1 MIYYLLFLPSP
12 KPPLFL
18 ELPPNN
24 PPLFVELVDFLEVPP
39 NNPLL
44 FVELV
49 ELLELVPNI
58 LLDFLLVTLPPTE
71 LFLVVPPNMLL
82 FLPTLDPP
90 KEVLFFKPPKTPPDF
105 DELFILLKILARVL
119 VAVGRLLV
127 IPLNRLVEINDFF
140 PVEDVADV
148 LGRETATLGLGNTFF
163 PEDDVPDASFEG
175 EQAAATAN
183 KPANATNFLLPE
195 TGFTSFPPSELFPEL
210 DEVGLSLCL
219 LDFTTFS

>member
-39 NNPLL
+39 NSPLL

-127 IPLNRLVEINDFF
+127 IPLKRLVEINDFF
-140 PVEDVADV
+140 PVEDVV
-148 LGRETATLGLGNTFF
+148 EELGRETASLGFGNTLF
-163 PEDDVPDASFEG
+163 PIDVAPELLFDADL
-175 EQAAATAN
+175 AAATA
-183 KPANATNFLLPE
+183 KTPANAPNLFEIEVEPD
-195 TGFTSFPPSELFPEL
+195 SFVEVDDFSSPS
-210 DEVGLSLCL
+210 
-219 LDFTTFS
+219 